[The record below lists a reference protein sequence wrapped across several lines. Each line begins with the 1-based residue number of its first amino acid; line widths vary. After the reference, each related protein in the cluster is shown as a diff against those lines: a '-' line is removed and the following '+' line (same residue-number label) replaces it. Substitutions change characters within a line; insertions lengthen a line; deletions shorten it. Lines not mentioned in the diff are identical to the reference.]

1 MKIDLDPVVDGIAS
15 VTFPIAEKVLVA
27 AFCIGS
33 AVLDGGYWQAFCGGD
48 IHENLF
54 GCLGRSSSGRAS

>member
-27 AFCIGS
+27 AFCIGG
-33 AVLDGGYWQAFCGGD
+33 AILDAGYWQAFCGG
-48 IHENLF
+48 E
-54 GCLGRSSSGRAS
+54 S